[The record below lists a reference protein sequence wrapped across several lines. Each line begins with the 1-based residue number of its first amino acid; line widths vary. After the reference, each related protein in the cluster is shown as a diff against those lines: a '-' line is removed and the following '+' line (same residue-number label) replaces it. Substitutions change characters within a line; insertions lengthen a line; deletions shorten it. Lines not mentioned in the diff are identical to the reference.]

1 MIQQNYLLKKEIL
14 SKQKKFE
21 QIKLSNTKTEG
32 NTGAKPENNETKGE
46 NGSSLIKFNGEYL
59 VFLLALVLF
68 I

>member
-1 MIQQNYLLKKEIL
+1 MKIEGI
-14 SKQKKFE
+14 E

-32 NTGAKPENNETKGE
+32 ATGAKPENNEAKDE
-46 NGSSLIKFNGEYL
+46 NGSSWNKFNGEYL